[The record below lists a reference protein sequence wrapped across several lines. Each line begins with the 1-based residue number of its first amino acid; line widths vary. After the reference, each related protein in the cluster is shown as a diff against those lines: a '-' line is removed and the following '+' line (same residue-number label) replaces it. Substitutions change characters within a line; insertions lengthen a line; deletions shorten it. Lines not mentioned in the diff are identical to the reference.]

1 VPISLRVE
9 GDLESANAVGFIVAN
24 LGTHLADP
32 AERFETI
39 QGSVQAGKQVYS
51 GLSAGEA
58 ALFTQLTS
66 SPIVLTT
73 LLGLGELLPAYNLV
87 ISNVPGPRKPMYWNG
102 AQMVGIYPASIVLH
116 GQALNITLV
125 SYVDQLDF
133 GIIACRRSLPHV
145 QRLIDY
151 LEESLR
157 ELEALAGIASD

>member
-1 VPISLRVE
+1 
-9 GDLESANAVGFIVAN
+9 
-24 LGTHLADP
+24 
-32 AERFETI
+32 
-39 QGSVQAGKQVYS
+39 VYS

>member
-1 VPISLRVE
+1 M
-9 GDLESANAVGFIVAN
+9 
-24 LGTHLADP
+24 
-32 AERFETI
+32 
-39 QGSVQAGKQVYS
+39 QAGKKVYA

-87 ISNVPGPRKPMYWNG
+87 ISNVPGSRKAMYWNG
-102 AQMVGIYPASIVLH
+102 AHVEGVYPASIVLH

-125 SYVDQLDF
+125 SYMDQLDF

-145 QRLIDY
+145 QRLLDH
-151 LEESLR
+151 LEDSLLR
-157 ELEALAGIASD
+157 TGRPGRHRGGLTAPGPASIVSTPEPAWNCRV